1 MYINYQ
7 RNVQRMEAA
16 TIIRAEWWDNFN
28 YELYINYLKAKL
40 ENERK
45 LQGFQK

>member
-1 MYINYQ
+1 
-7 RNVQRMEAA
+7 MEIS
-16 TIIRAEWWDNFN
+16 TIIKSEWWDNFDID
-28 YELYINYLKAKL
+28 LYVKYLKAKL